1 MMLVTKQTSIA
12 EKGVLV
18 FKNSRGSR
26 FRPVNFD
33 HVEDKKFVV
42 EAVPEKMTGQAGAIL
57 ISAVERKVGLVRALA
72 GLVKD
77 GRAQNK
83 VRHCAFDMLV
93 QRVCQ
98 IGVGHV
104 DGNDCDWLRK
114 DSAIKAALGRHP
126 IHGRDG
132 VSQETMCK
140 FENMQDAESLKELEN
155 LFLDDFMKGRK
166 RPRKID
172 LDIDGSPVETH
183 GAQEGAVYRGGKK
196 YGYEMY
202 FPLFVFCSKWLISV
216 SLRQG
221 SEAES
226 KTVIPA
232 LERCVSRIRSRW
244 RGVRIRVR
252 LDAGFGSAELY
263 RWCRKNNIGY
273 LVGLKSTSVLTLYTR
288 TTAAEAKR
296 QFREKFGEP
305 KFLGPD
311 GGKKA
316 QEEHARIRA
325 LRDKK
330 ERMAEE
336 ARAKARRI
344 RLFHEFSHKAETWD
358 RWERVIVRV
367 DYTDKGIDCRYVMV
381 GTQKGRPRAI
391 YRDEYCRRGLM
402 EQFLGNLKGVA
413 IRLSA
418 QTFAANQFRLILYG
432 IAYQLL
438 GHLQE
443 QLIEGFQ
450 QASPK
455 TIQRDL
461 LNVPA
466 VFRETKTKVVM
477 QISEDRLHCKEF
489 LSACRKLRAG

>member
-1 MMLVTKQTSIA
+1 
-12 EKGVLV
+12 
-18 FKNSRGSR
+18 
-26 FRPVNFD
+26 
-33 HVEDKKFVV
+33 VV

-57 ISAVERKVGLVRALA
+57 IAAVEKKVGLVKALA

-77 GRAQNK
+77 DRAQNK
-83 VRHCAFDMLV
+83 VRHSASDMLT

-98 IGVGHV
+98 IGLGHS
-104 DGNDCDWLRK
+104 DGNDCDWLRS
-114 DSAIKAALGRHP
+114 DGAIRAALGRHP
-126 IHGRDG
+126 INGRDG

-140 FENMQDAESLKELEN
+140 FENKQDEEALKRLEN
-155 LFLDDFMKGRK
+155 LFMDDFLKGRK

-172 LDIDGSPVETH
+172 LDIDGSPVETY

-202 FPLFVFCSKWLISV
+202 FPLFVFCSKWLLSV
-216 SLRQG
+216 RLRQG
-221 SEAES
+221 TQSES

-232 LERCVSRIRSRW
+232 LELCVKRIRERW

-252 LDAGFGSAELY
+252 LDAGFGSPELY
-263 RWCRKNNIGY
+263 RWCRKNNVGY

-288 TTAAEAKR
+288 TAAAEAEF
-296 QFREKFGEP
+296 QFKEKFGEP

-311 GGKKA
+311 GSKKA

-325 LRDKK
+325 LSDKA
-330 ERMAEE
+330 ERMKEE
-336 ARAKARRI
+336 AESKARRI
-344 RLFHEFSHKAETWD
+344 RVFHELSHKAETWD

-381 GTQKGRPRAI
+381 GTQKGRPQVI

-402 EQFLGNLKGVA
+402 EQFIGSFKKVA

-432 IAYQLL
+432 VAYQLL

-443 QLIEGFQ
+443 HLVDGFQ
-450 QASPK
+450 HSGPT

-461 LNVPA
+461 LNIPA
-466 VFRETKTKVVM
+466 LFRETKTKVVM
-477 QISEDRLHCKEF
+477 QISEDRTHCKKF
-489 LSACRKLRAG
+489 LSVCRKLRVS